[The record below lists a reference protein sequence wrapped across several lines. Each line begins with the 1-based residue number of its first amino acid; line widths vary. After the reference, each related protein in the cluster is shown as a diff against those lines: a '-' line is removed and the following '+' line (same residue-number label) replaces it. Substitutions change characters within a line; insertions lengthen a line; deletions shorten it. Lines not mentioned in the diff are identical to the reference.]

1 MPANMKGIIADTLL
15 QMVQHTSVDNITVTA
30 LIDRC
35 HISRQTFYYHFEN
48 LMDVL
53 EWGVRQ
59 TTRQLMEQSLSA
71 KDIHAAL
78 QIFISFSVER
88 FPLLQKMLDSQ
99 RRAQVERIMIE
110 AVSAYLNEL
119 ARNRHLATCPSATPT
134 GRYCF
139 NTLPTDWWGCCCPT
153 AESRIWTGTGW
164 PISWSGFCPGSC
176 PAGSHRRHKKPGRC
190 AIWRTALSH
199 FIYYVS
205 PR

>member
-1 MPANMKGIIADTLL
+1 MPADMKGIIADTLL

-59 TTRQLMEQSLSA
+59 TTRQLVEQSLSA

-99 RRAQVERIMIE
+99 HRAQVERIMIE

-119 ARNRHLATCPSATPT
+119 ARNRHLDLSVSYSDREVLLQYTAYGLVGVLLSYCEKPDLDRDRLAHQLERILSGQLSGWIPPAT
-134 GRYCF
+134 
-139 NTLPTDWWGCCCPT
+139 
-153 AESRIWTGTGW
+153 
-164 PISWSGFCPGSC
+164 
-176 PAGSHRRHKKPGRC
+176 
-190 AIWRTALSH
+190 
-199 FIYYVS
+199 
-205 PR
+205 